1 MAEGKPD
8 NWSTEAYQNAASFV
22 PKLATKIVQWL
33 NPQPDDVILD
43 IGCGDGVL
51 NIQFNE
57 ILSRGS
63 GSVHGIDASPAM
75 IEAARAAAE
84 KAGAEKCTF
93 EVLDALSLAT
103 VPALQAGSFTKLFS
117 NAALHWILGGSY
129 SPIEAR
135 ATATSFFR
143 AARAALA
150 PGGLFAFEM
159 GGLGNVAEMRA
170 AILGATAR
178 RVGLGRAERADP
190 WFFPDEAWVR
200 DVMEGKG
207 EEGKGGW
214 EVLRAEREWRPT
226 RTADVDG
233 WVRLFG
239 KPFFQVLP
247 EGPEREACIR
257 EAVGVLEVVCRD
269 PRGGGFNIGYVRL
282 RVLARR
288 V

>member
-1 MAEGKPD
+1 MSQTKKD
-8 NWSTEAYQNAASFV
+8 DWSTEAYQNAASFV

-33 NPQPDDVILD
+33 DPQPDDVILD

-63 GSVHGIDASPAM
+63 GHVHGIDASPAM
-75 IEAARAAAE
+75 IEAARKAAE
-84 KAGAEKCTF
+84 KAGAEKCSF
-93 EVLDALSLAT
+93 EVLDALALAT
-103 VPALQAGSFTKLFS
+103 APALQSGTYTKLFS
-117 NAALHWILGGSY
+117 NAALHWILKGDSF
-129 SPIEAR
+129 SPSSSPSSSLSS
-135 ATATSFFR
+135 SFFR
-143 AARAALA
+143 SARAALV

-170 AILGATAR
+170 AIMMAVAR
-178 RVGLGRAERADP
+178 RVGIERAREAEP
-190 WFFPDEAWVR
+190 WFFPDEEWVR
-200 DVMEGKG
+200 GVMQRE
-207 EEGKGGW
+207 GW

-226 RTADVDG
+226 RADEGGVEG

-239 KPFFQVLP
+239 AKSFEVVP
-247 EGPEREACIR
+247 EEGGERESCIR
-257 EAVGVLEVVCRD
+257 EAVEVLEVVCRE
-269 PRGGGFNIGYVRL
+269 PGGGFNLGYVRL

>member
-1 MAEGKPD
+1 MAEEKKD

-22 PKLATKIVQWL
+22 PKLATKIVEWL
-33 NPQPDDVILD
+33 DPQPDDVILD

-63 GSVHGIDASPAM
+63 GSVHGIDSSPAM
-75 IEAARAAAE
+75 IEAARKAAE

-93 EVLDALSLAT
+93 EVLDALSLST
-103 VPALQAGSFTKLFS
+103 VPALQTGSFTKLFS
-117 NAALHWILGGSY
+117 NAALHWILGGAHKHSTP
-129 SPIEAR
+129 SPSSPSSR
-135 ATATSFFR
+135 ASAFFR
-143 AARAALA
+143 AARASLA
-150 PGGLFAFEM
+150 PGGLFAFET

-170 AILGATAR
+170 ALLAAVGRRAGLAR
-178 RVGLGRAERADP
+178 AAAADP
-190 WFFPDEAWVR
+190 WFFPDEAWAR
-200 DVMEGKG
+200 SAMEA
-207 EEGKGGW
+207 EGW

-226 RTADVDG
+226 RTGQGGVEA

-239 KPFFQVLP
+239 ATFLELVP
-247 EGPEREACIR
+247 EGAEREECVR
-257 EAVGVLEVVCRD
+257 EAVGVLELVCRE
-269 PRGGGFNIGYVRL
+269 PTGGFVLGYVRL